1 MVGGGPAGL
10 AAAVYAG
17 SEGLDVLMIETT
29 APGGQ
34 AGSSSKIENYLGFL
48 TGISG
53 KELATRAI
61 VQAEKFGARMM
72 VAHRVVR
79 LECARRPFKL
89 VLDNGN
95 SLAARAIIIAT
106 GAQYSEPPLS
116 NLDKYKGQRISYAPT
131 FMQTHPRDRPDLP
144 VAASAHST

>member
-1 MVGGGPAGL
+1 
-10 AAAVYAG
+10 
-17 SEGLDVLMIETT
+17 VLMIETT

-34 AGSSSKIENYLGFL
+34 AGSSSKIENYLGFP

-53 KELATRAI
+53 QELATRAI

-95 SLAARAIIIAT
+95 SLAAPA
-106 GAQYSEPPLS
+106 
-116 NLDKYKGQRISYAPT
+116 
-131 FMQTHPRDRPDLP
+131 
-144 VAASAHST
+144 

>member
-1 MVGGGPAGL
+1 MDESRGRHLIIGGAGPAGL

-34 AGSSSKIENYLGFL
+34 AGSSSKIENYLGFP

-53 KELATRAI
+53 QELATRAI
-61 VQAEKFGARMM
+61 VQAETFGARMM
-72 VAHRVVR
+72 VAHRGVR

-89 VLDNGN
+89 VLDSGN
-95 SLAARAIIIAT
+95 SLAARALVIAT
-106 GAQYSEPPLS
+106 GAQYNEPSLS
-116 NLDKYKGQRISYAPT
+116 NLAKFKGQGTLYVRT
-131 FMQTHPRDRPDLP
+131 LFE
-144 VAASAHST
+144 